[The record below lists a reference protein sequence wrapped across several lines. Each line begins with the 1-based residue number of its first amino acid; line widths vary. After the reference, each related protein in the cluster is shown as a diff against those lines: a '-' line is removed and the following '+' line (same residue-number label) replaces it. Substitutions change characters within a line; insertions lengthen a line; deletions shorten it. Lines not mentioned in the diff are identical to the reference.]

1 VVGSLTPEELKRR
14 LDRGEPRLVLLDV
27 REDNERATARIEP
40 SIHIRMN
47 EVPARLREIPADAKV
62 VVYCHH
68 GHRSMVVG
76 AFLESHGFPEV
87 ENLQGGIDAW
97 AQRIDRTIPRY

>member
-1 VVGSLTPEELKRR
+1 VVQDLSPEELAR
-14 LDRGEPRLVLLDV
+14 LLRQGDRKVVLLDV
-27 REDNERATARIEP
+27 REDDERATARIDP

-47 EVPARLREIPADAKV
+47 EVPARQREIPSQRKV

-68 GHRSMVVG
+68 GHRSMVVAG
-76 AFLESHGFPEV
+76 FLEAHGFPDV
-87 ENLQGGIDAW
+87 ANLQGGIDAW